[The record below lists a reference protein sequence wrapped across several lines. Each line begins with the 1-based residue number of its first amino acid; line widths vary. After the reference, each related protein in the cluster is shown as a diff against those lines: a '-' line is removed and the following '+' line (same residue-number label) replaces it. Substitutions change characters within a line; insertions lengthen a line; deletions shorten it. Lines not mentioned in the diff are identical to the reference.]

1 MYFTASNNYQTYLK
15 DIEKDIDFKL
25 DSIFVAAEYETEF
38 NSGNNWIIPMIE
50 KEIESLL
57 DVRENEN
64 CKLELK
70 SLYLKSTDKRKTLN
84 KNFTRNKSIYRK

>member
-1 MYFTASNNYQTYLK
+1 MYFTAPNNYQTYLK

-25 DSIFVAAEYETEF
+25 DSIFVAAEDETEF
-38 NSGNNWIIPMIE
+38 NNGNNRIIPMIE

-70 SLYLKSTDKRKTLN
+70 SLYLKSKDKRKTLN
-84 KNFTRNKSIYRK
+84 KNFTRNKSTHRK